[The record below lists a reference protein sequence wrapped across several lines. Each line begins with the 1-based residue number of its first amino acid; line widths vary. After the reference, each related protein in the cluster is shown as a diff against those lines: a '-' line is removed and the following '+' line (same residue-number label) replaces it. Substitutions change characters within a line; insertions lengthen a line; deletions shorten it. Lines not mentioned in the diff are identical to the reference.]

1 MADRDAPRVFVT
13 YSHDTP
19 EHKELVEKFARFL
32 RAAIGLDVHLDAW
45 YDNRRR
51 DWSLWAVEHLTKADF
66 ILVIASPEYK
76 RRADGTAASD
86 EGRGA
91 QFEAGIIRDN
101 LTRDLRRE
109 TERVLPVILPGRSV
123 DEIPVFLNG
132 HSTTRY
138 HIDEFTDA
146 GIADLLTA
154 ITGHG
159 QYSMPQRGEWRG
171 GGSREPRPTPAN
183 ELPWVVASS
192 GIRRDSA
199 LIDGI
204 RYDNSIVLR
213 PTKRPTG
220 SGGYVEMDLGGH
232 YQRLTAVVGVLD
244 DAADPFQVGH
254 FQVFL
259 DGAPQSAHQVALGKP
274 ATIDLDVT
282 GALRLRLEM
291 SRPGVTASP
300 FGGAAVPVRPRMG
313 RPPELAWGDPTMT

>member
-1 MADRDAPRVFVT
+1 MADREAPRVFVT

-19 EHKELVEKFARFL
+19 EHKALVEKFARFL
-32 RAAIGLDVHLDAW
+32 RAAIGLDVHLDSW

-51 DWSLWAVEHLTKADF
+51 DWSLWAVEQLTKADF

-76 RRADGTAASD
+76 RRADGTADSD

-91 QFEAGIIRDN
+91 QFETAIIRDN

-138 HIDEFTDA
+138 HIEEFTDA
-146 GIADLLTA
+146 GIADLLAA

-171 GGSREPRPTPAN
+171 GSREPRPTPAN
-183 ELPWVVASS
+183 ALPWVVASN

-213 PTKRPTG
+213 PTARATG

-259 DGAPQSAHQVALGKP
+259 DGSPQSEHQVARGKP
-274 ATIDLDVT
+274 AMIDLDVT

-300 FGGAAVPVRPRMG
+300 FGGAAVGVRPRAG